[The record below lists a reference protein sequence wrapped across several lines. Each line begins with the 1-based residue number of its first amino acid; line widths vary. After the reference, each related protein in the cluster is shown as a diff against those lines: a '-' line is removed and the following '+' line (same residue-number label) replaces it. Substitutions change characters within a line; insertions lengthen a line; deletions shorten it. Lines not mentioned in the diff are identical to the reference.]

1 MSVDLP
7 IGIFDSGVGGLTVL
21 KRLMETLPNENFIYF
36 GDTARVPYG
45 SKSKDTI
52 NLFAVEATK
61 FLISH
66 KIKMVVV
73 ACNSASSNSIGILK
87 KRFQIPIIGV
97 ISPSA
102 LSATQCSISG
112 KIGVIGTYATI
123 QSGAYL
129 RMLNSK
135 GLQIF
140 QQACPLFVPLVE
152 EGLLD
157 HPATE
162 LIGEE
167 YLAPL
172 KKFDVDT
179 LILGCTHYPILKPL
193 IQKIMGNNILLIDP
207 AIETAKTVKE
217 FMLKTRINSLRKGNG
232 IIKYFVSDY
241 PRNFN
246 KIANIFLGMS
256 IKKVTT
262 INIEEYSN
270 KIMEQKFA
278 QKRSK
283 KR

>member
-1 MSVDLP
+1 M
-7 IGIFDSGVGGLTVL
+7 
-21 KRLMETLPNENFIYF
+21 
-36 GDTARVPYG
+36 
-45 SKSKDTI
+45 
-52 NLFAVEATK
+52 
-61 FLISH
+61 SH
-66 KIKMVVV
+66 KIKLVVV
-73 ACNSASSNSIGILK
+73 ACNSASSNSIEILK
-87 KRFQIPIIGV
+87 KRFPVPVMGV

-102 LSATQCSISG
+102 ISATQCSISG

-129 RMLNSK
+129 RLLNGK
-135 GLQIF
+135 GLQIH
-140 QQACPLFVPLVE
+140 QQACPLFVPFVE

-207 AIETAKTVKE
+207 ALETAKTVKE
-217 FMLKTRINSLRKGNG
+217 FMLRTRINSQRKARG

-246 KIANIFLGMS
+246 KIAKIFMGIS

-262 INIEEYSN
+262 INIEEFSN

-278 QKRSK
+278 KNRSK